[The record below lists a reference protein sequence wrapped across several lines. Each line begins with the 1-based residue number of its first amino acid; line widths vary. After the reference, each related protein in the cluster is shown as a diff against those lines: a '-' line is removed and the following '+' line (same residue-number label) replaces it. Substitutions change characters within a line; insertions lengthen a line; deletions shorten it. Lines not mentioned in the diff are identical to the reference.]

1 MGRRDP
7 VRHTMLF
14 RRYGNRAEELPR
26 PPRSAGEARRMGRQG
41 RRCVRSGILAT
52 WRMRRRRPRFA
63 GVPSGALAA
72 AGVAV
77 VGLAVTLG
85 VRAQLAAA
93 PQEFAAYVTAAVGV
107 NLGVG
112 LVASVLFAQWG
123 TRYACTAGLVS
134 GNRNVTLAWA
144 AAGTTL
150 PAPSEGY
157 MAACVIPVLSL
168 PLVLETALRIRA
180 GRLGTTA

>member
-1 MGRRDP
+1 
-7 VRHTMLF
+7 
-14 RRYGNRAEELPR
+14 
-26 PPRSAGEARRMGRQG
+26 
-41 RRCVRSGILAT
+41 
-52 WRMRRRRPRFA
+52 
-63 GVPSGALAA
+63 
-72 AGVAV
+72 
-77 VGLAVTLG
+77 VTLG
-85 VRAQLAAA
+85 VRTQLAAA

-112 LVASVLFAQWG
+112 QVASVLFAQWG
-123 TRYACTAGLVS
+123 TRYACTVGLVS